1 MPRFKL
7 FRCCLL
13 GAICVLGASV
23 LAQDEGGDVGSSGV
37 ALPVP
42 AVKLVDAAPSEA
54 SAERSFFGRI
64 AARETVDLSFEVG
77 GLLVEFPVVEGETV
91 EEGALLAHL
100 EYGPFE
106 RAVEE
111 AELALAQAERDYER
125 ASQLA
130 EQNVASQV
138 QADDTRTARDLSRVA
153 LRNAREALSDA
164 TLEAPFA
171 ALVASRLTAQYSNVQ
186 AGLPIVRLHDMSEI
200 RVEIDVPERLFQRA
214 TGPDSVRFH
223 GLLPQVEGPIPL
235 ELVEFDAQTGSV
247 GQTFLVTL
255 RLPELNIPTLI
266 PGATMTVIA
275 STDIDA
281 GAGIPLPATALLPGA
296 DRAARVMI
304 YEPEGETGGTVRA
317 QEVQVTSI
325 SGTDLTVSGL
335 PDGAQIVATGG
346 HLLNEGQRVRPYTGL
361 SVEE

>member
-7 FRCCLL
+7 LRCCAASLICL
-13 GAICVLGASV
+13 AGAAA
-23 LAQDEGGDVGSSGV
+23 LAQEEVGPSGV
-37 ALPVP
+37 TLPIP
-42 AVKLVDAAPSEA
+42 AVKLVEATPAAS

-77 GLLVEFPVVEGETV
+77 GLLVEFPVVEGETI

-100 EYGPFE
+100 EYGTFE

-130 EQNVASQV
+130 QQNVASQV
-138 QADDTRTARDLSRVA
+138 QADDARTARDLARVA

-164 TLEAPFA
+164 TLTAPFTG
-171 ALVASRLTAQYSNVQ
+171 LVASRLTAQYSNVQ
-186 AGLPIVRLHDMSEI
+186 AGVPILRLHDMSQI

-214 TGPDSVRFH
+214 AGPQSVQFY
-223 GLLPQVEGPIPL
+223 GLLPQMTDPIPL

-255 RLPELNIPTLI
+255 RLPELDIATLI

-275 STDIDA
+275 RTDIDA
-281 GAGIPLPATALLPGA
+281 EAGIPLPATALLPGA

-304 YEPEGETGGTVRA
+304 YEPDDQTGGVVRA
-317 QEVQVTSI
+317 REVQVTSI

-335 PDGAQIVATGG
+335 PYGVQIVAAGG
-346 HLLNEGQRVRPYTGL
+346 HLLREGQRVRPYTGL
-361 SVEE
+361 TVEE